1 MAAEEMAA
9 VWWQHHPHSCA
20 LQVPIVV
27 EGIYSNL
34 EHIGTPSARHSLHAL
49 LLMMT
54 KLWPGDVILHLVR
67 LSPECDRYRP
77 SQALWVCSMWGEG
90 PGGPQKTTGHP
101 RGAGP
106 HPTTLSIPA
115 GLARPAVAKAGQAR
129 AESRHEVPPCPTGN
143 TISAPSR
150 LPRLAARHSKQGVG
164 KGQGCRTAWL
174 LQDWPRHRVVAE
186 VALLTECV
194 YSVATAMWEV
204 LLSQPLILEK
214 VLSELS
220 ITFHYL
226 RTQWRFRFHKVEAC
240 IQLLAVSNQTSLSSC
255 SGCACLSRKTGT
267 AFSPAICP
275 RRSPP
280 L

>member
-1 MAAEEMAA
+1 MACPMWVEGPEDLQKTAEHLQGAGA
-9 VWWQHHPHSCA
+9 PHSPA
-20 LQVPIVV
+20 L
-27 EGIYSNL
+27 
-34 EHIGTPSARHSLHAL
+34 HS
-49 LLMMT
+49 
-54 KLWPGDVILHLVR
+54 
-67 LSPECDRYRP
+67 
-77 SQALWVCSMWGEG
+77 
-90 PGGPQKTTGHP
+90 
-101 RGAGP
+101 
-106 HPTTLSIPA
+106 TTLSSPA
-115 GLARPAVAKAGQAR
+115 GLARPSIAKAGQASP
-129 AESRHEVPPCPTGN
+129 EHSHEVPPCPTGN

-150 LPRLAARHSKQGVG
+150 LPGLAARHSKQGVG

-174 LQDWPRHRVVAE
+174 MQDWPRHHVVAE

-214 VLSELS
+214 VLRELS
-220 ITFHYL
+220 TTFHYL

-240 IQLLAVSNQTSLSSC
+240 IQLLAVSNQTSPSSC

-275 RRSPP
+275 RWSPP